1 MTVIDSE
8 GAQELRVKRIVK
20 KAEFKYVNNTKEWV
34 SPLLITR
41 VILSISNKTI
51 TYPNFLCN

>member
-51 TYPNFLCN
+51 SYPKI